1 VTPTDTVRFVIVT
14 PERLIAM
21 DSVKMVAKSTRLV
34 TYLIVAIAT
43 LTVLLVPGQTSPQAA
58 ASATIASAPLELA
71 SVSLHTVTAT
81 ETLLMD
87 AKLT

>member
-1 VTPTDTVRFVIVT
+1 VIVT

-21 DSVKMVAKSTRLV
+21 DSVKMVAKLTRLV

-43 LTVLLVPGQTSPQAA
+43 LIALLVPGQTSNQAQSA
-58 ASATIASAPLELA
+58 ANASMAVALLKPT
-71 SVSLHTVTAT
+71 SVSLHSVTAT

-87 AKLT
+87 AKRT